1 MHLRDCHCTSRYVAH
16 TNNNLFRWE
25 SNILAAFSNRINGN
39 TWPFPRK
46 KKGTILIAAAATR
59 SRSVGLSGRGT
70 A

>member
-16 TNNNLFRWE
+16 TNNNLFRRE
-25 SNILAAFSNRINGN
+25 STFSNRINGN

-59 SRSVGLSGRGT
+59 SRSVGLSGSHGRGT